1 MYSFSIIIPIYN
13 ERENIFKLID
23 EVKKFLNNKKY
34 LYEIII
40 VNDFSNDLSKSDLD
54 NLNKIN
60 KVKLINNSKNLGQS
74 LSIHKGIMRSKYS
87 TIVTLDGDGQNNP
100 KDILK
105 LLEIYNINNY
115 KLVGGIRNKRK
126 DNIIKIFSSK
136 IANFIRSLILNDN
149 CKDTGCSLKVF
160 DKEVFLEF
168 PIFDGIHRFLPA
180 LFKGYGNKTFFVSVD
195 HRARMY
201 GLSKYGTLDRLI
213 KGVKDIIK
221 VKKIIIKRNNKYD

>member
-34 LYEIII
+34 LFEIII

-105 LLEIYNINNY
+105 LLEIYNLNNY

-126 DNIIKIFSSK
+126 DNIIKILSSK

-221 VKKIIIKRNNKYD
+221 VKKIIIKHNNKND

>member
-23 EVKKFLNNKKY
+23 ELKKFLNNKKY

-105 LLEIYNINNY
+105 LLEIYNLNNY

-160 DKEVFLEF
+160 DKEVFRIPNF
-168 PIFDGIHRFLPA
+168 
-180 LFKGYGNKTFFVSVD
+180 
-195 HRARMY
+195 
-201 GLSKYGTLDRLI
+201 
-213 KGVKDIIK
+213 
-221 VKKIIIKRNNKYD
+221 

>member
-13 ERENIFKLID
+13 EKENVFKLID
-23 EVKKFLNNKKY
+23 EINKFLKNKKY
-34 LYEIII
+34 LFEIII
-40 VNDFSNDLSKSDLD
+40 VNDFSNDLSKSDFD
-54 NLNKIN
+54 NLNKIS

-74 LSIHKGIMRSKYS
+74 LSIYQGIINSKYS

-100 KDILK
+100 KDILN
-105 LLEIYNINNY
+105 LLEIYNLNNY

-126 DNIIKIFSSK
+126 DNLIKILSSK

-168 PIFDGIHRFLPA
+168 PVFDGMHRFLPA

-195 HRARMY
+195 HRARIY

-221 VKKIIIKRNNKYD
+221 VKKIIIKHNNKND